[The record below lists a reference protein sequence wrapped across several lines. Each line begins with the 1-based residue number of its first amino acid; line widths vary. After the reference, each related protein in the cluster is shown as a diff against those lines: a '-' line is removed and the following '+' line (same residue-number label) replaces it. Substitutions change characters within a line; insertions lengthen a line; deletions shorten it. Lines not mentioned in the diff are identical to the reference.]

1 MRPLQHLAPDSTSVG
16 ANGLTGDVVGWTALI
31 YHVTF
36 TKVQN
41 CSIHG
46 LAVREL
52 MLSVCSADAWY
63 MLGQA
68 HMGLGHY
75 RAAISAFRRAN
86 QIDPA
91 NVHIRSAVLQAEQIL
106 EEVQQGKY
114 AQATFSPGALNAG
127 RNTA

>member
-1 MRPLQHLAPDSTSVG
+1 MD
-16 ANGLTGDVVGWTALI
+16 
-31 YHVTF
+31 
-36 TKVQN
+36 
-41 CSIHG
+41 
-46 LAVREL
+46 
-52 MLSVCSADAWY
+52 CSADAWF

-86 QIDPA
+86 TLDPA
-91 NVHIRSAVLQAEQIL
+91 NTQIRSAALQAEQVL

-114 AQATFSPGALNAG
+114 SMPAVAAGAANAG

>member
-1 MRPLQHLAPDSTSVG
+1 MHKGTHLQ
-16 ANGLTGDVVGWTALI
+16 LT
-31 YHVTF
+31 
-36 TKVQN
+36 
-41 CSIHG
+41 
-46 LAVREL
+46 
-52 MLSVCSADAWY
+52 LSVCSADAWY

>member
-1 MRPLQHLAPDSTSVG
+1 MASAEQQIKQCNLDIEDNPDNAKAYLNRAICYMHLRNYEETLNDAMQSTKLNDASP
-16 ANGLTGDVVGWTALI
+16 
-31 YHVTF
+31 
-36 TKVQN
+36 
-41 CSIHG
+41 
-46 LAVREL
+46 
-52 MLSVCSADAWY
+52 DAWY

>member
-1 MRPLQHLAPDSTSVG
+1 
-16 ANGLTGDVVGWTALI
+16 
-31 YHVTF
+31 
-36 TKVQN
+36 
-41 CSIHG
+41 
-46 LAVREL
+46 
-52 MLSVCSADAWY
+52 

-86 QIDPA
+86 VLDPA
-91 NVHIRSAVLQAEQIL
+91 NTQIRSAVLQAEQVL

-114 AQATFSPGALNAG
+114 SMPALAAGAANAG